1 MGRLLSD
8 IIIGTDLLDDASQIF
23 FQSDYSSS
31 EDGEVA
37 TTLCIS
43 LHARA
48 ESPAGEKNV
57 YHIYHREILLL
68 HQKYFSYFHLTTF
81 LRNELTYTYLNFYM
95 CKRIKDIT
103 I

>member
-48 ESPAGEKNV
+48 KSPAGEKKCISYIPQRNSTTTPKIFFLFSP
-57 YHIYHREILLL
+57 Y
-68 HQKYFSYFHLTTF
+68 YFF
-81 LRNELTYTYLNFYM
+81 EEWTYLYLS
-95 CKRIKDIT
+95 
-103 I
+103 

>member
-31 EDGEVA
+31 KDGEVA

-48 ESPAGEKNV
+48 ESPAGEKKISYIPQRNSTTTPKIFFLFSP
-57 YHIYHREILLL
+57 Y
-68 HQKYFSYFHLTTF
+68 YFF
-81 LRNELTYTYLNFYM
+81 EE
-95 CKRIKDIT
+95 
-103 I
+103 

>member
-31 EDGEVA
+31 KDGEVA

-48 ESPAGEKNV
+48 ESPAGEKKV
-57 YHIYHREILLL
+57 YTIICTTEKSYYPKNIFPIFTLLL
-68 HQKYFSYFHLTTF
+68 F
-81 LRNELTYTYLNFYM
+81 
-95 CKRIKDIT
+95 
-103 I
+103 